1 MDNEEAKKA
10 FCKNCS
16 FAEPL
21 SETLEGV
28 LYFCSF
34 RGGACSPDCTCHA
47 FKNKTKEEIMMENEK
62 MNNTEVEAET
72 NTNEEVKDETPVNE
86 IKCGHMSLSTI
97 GVWGFYGAA
106 LGVRRSFRSTEKC
119 DSVPLPLSDIPEE
132 KLGENDL
139 KLMKK
144 LVLRGTDE
152 AKFARAIHV
161 QVNIKAPLSW
171 WKQFDTYKVGTVRL
185 SDSTMHN
192 ILKDQITT
200 ESFAASSIIDHPMK
214 LALAGAATSRTIFM
228 FVIQT
233 LEMLRINWWRMKN
246 TIIDK
251 EYLDAYGQEAFDEA
265 VKKRK
270 EGMDTCWRQIID
282 MLPDSYLMESTI
294 DLNYQ
299 VLRNICKAREGHK
312 LGKDGWETFIE
323 WVKTLPYAEDLI
335 FNQYPCEYTYL
346 VGADINH
353 AAETH
358 EFEDISNAVKGF
370 ETYNSEELE
379 AAEAEKVKEEAVIYA
394 DNEVY
399 QKENVPEETDSDGK
413 NEDFHAVEVEN
424 GPIFTEADTD
434 IKENS

>member
-1 MDNEEAKKA
+1 MDNEEAEKA

-34 RGGACSPDCTCHA
+34 RGCACSPDHTCHA
-47 FKNKTKEEIMMENEK
+47 FKIKTKEEIMMENEK
-62 MNNTEVEAET
+62 MNNIEVEAET
-72 NTNEEVKDETPVNE
+72 NTNEEVTKETPVNE
-86 IKCGHMSLSTI
+86 IKSGHMSLSTI

-106 LGVRRSFRSTEKC
+106 LGVRRSFRTVEKC

-132 KLGENDL
+132 RLGENDL

-171 WKQFDTYKVGTVRL
+171 WKQFDTYKIGTVRL

-214 LALAGAATSRTIFM
+214 LSLAGAATSRTIFM
-228 FVIQT
+228 FTIQT

-251 EYLDAYGQEAFDEA
+251 EYLDTYGQEAFDEA

-270 EGMDTCWRQIID
+270 EGMDICWRQIID

-323 WVKTLPYAEDLI
+323 WAKTLPYAEDLI
-335 FNQYPCEYTYL
+335 FGGYKYL
-346 VGADINH
+346 VEASEPIKIQDP
-353 AAETH
+353 EY
-358 EFEDISNAVKGF
+358 ISRVIKPLNITDDG
-370 ETYNSEELE
+370 ESEALLE
-379 AAEAEKVKEEAVIYA
+379 ENAEKVAEESKI
-394 DNEVY
+394 EF
-399 QKENVPEETDSDGK
+399 ENT
-413 NEDFHAVEVEN
+413 
-424 GPIFTEADTD
+424 PIFTEADTD

>member
-1 MDNEEAKKA
+1 
-10 FCKNCS
+10 
-16 FAEPL
+16 
-21 SETLEGV
+21 
-28 LYFCSF
+28 
-34 RGGACSPDCTCHA
+34 
-47 FKNKTKEEIMMENEK
+47 MENEK
-62 MNNTEVEAET
+62 MNNTEVESEANA
-72 NTNEEVKDETPVNE
+72 NTDEEVKEETPVNE
-86 IKCGHMSLSTI
+86 IKAGHMSLSTI

-119 DSVPLPLSDIPEE
+119 DSTIEVASYVPKESGPRAYCTEE

-144 LVLRGTDE
+144 LVLRGSDE
-152 AKFARAIHV
+152 AKFARAIHI

-192 ILKDQITT
+192 ILKDPITV
-200 ESFAASSIIDHPMK
+200 ESFAAGSIIDHPMR
-214 LALAGAATSRTIFM
+214 LALAGVSTSRTIFM
-228 FVIQT
+228 IIIQT

-251 EYLDAYGQEAFDEA
+251 EYLDTYGQEAFDEA

-270 EGMDTCWRQIID
+270 DGMENCWRQIID

-312 LGKDGWETFIE
+312 LGKDGWEDFIA
-323 WVKTLPYAEDLI
+323 WAKTLPYAEDLI
-335 FNQYPCEYTYL
+335 FDGYKYLVKASEPIKIHDPEYVSGVAITPLPYI

-353 AAETH
+353 ADETP
-358 EFEDISNAVKGF
+358 ESDNVDNAVKALCALQ
-370 ETYNSEELE
+370 SESDGLSKENT
-379 AAEAEKVKEEAVIYA
+379 EKVKSEE
-394 DNEVY
+394 D
-399 QKENVPEETDSDGK
+399 K
-413 NEDFHAVEVEN
+413 NEQN
-424 GPIFTEADTD
+424 
-434 IKENS
+434 

>member
-1 MDNEEAKKA
+1 MENEEAEKA

-34 RGGACSPDCTCHA
+34 RGCACSPDHTCHA

-62 MNNTEVEAET
+62 MNNTEVEAEV

-106 LGVRRSFRSTEKC
+106 LGVRRSFRNTEKC
-119 DSVPLPLSDIPEE
+119 DSVPACLSDIREE
-132 KLGENDL
+132 QLGENDL

-214 LALAGAATSRTIFM
+214 LSLAGAATSRTIFM
-228 FVIQT
+228 FTIQT

-251 EYLDAYGQEAFDEA
+251 EYFDTYGQEAFDEA

-270 EGMDTCWRQIID
+270 DGMDTCWRQIID
-282 MLPDSYLMESTI
+282 MLPDSYLMESTV

-299 VLRNICKAREGHK
+299 VLRNICGAREGHK

-323 WVKTLPYAEDLI
+323 WAKTLPYAEDLI
-335 FNQYPCEYTYL
+335 FDKYKYL
-346 VGADINH
+346 VEASEPIKIQDP
-353 AAETH
+353 EY
-358 EFEDISNAVKGF
+358 ISSVIKPF
-370 ETYNSEELE
+370 KTYNSEELE
-379 AAEAEKVKEEAVIYA
+379 ASEAEKVSEEAIIH
-394 DNEVY
+394 E
-399 QKENVPEETDSDGK
+399 
-413 NEDFHAVEVEN
+413 VEVEN
-424 GPIFTEADTD
+424 GPIFTEADAD
-434 IKENS
+434 IRENG

>member
-1 MDNEEAKKA
+1 
-10 FCKNCS
+10 
-16 FAEPL
+16 
-21 SETLEGV
+21 
-28 LYFCSF
+28 
-34 RGGACSPDCTCHA
+34 
-47 FKNKTKEEIMMENEK
+47 MENEK

-72 NTNEEVKDETPVNE
+72 EANEQETPVYE
-86 IKCGHMSLSTI
+86 PKCGEMKVTTI

-106 LGVRRSFRSTEKC
+106 IGVRRSFRNTEKC
-119 DSVPLPLSDIPEE
+119 DSEFDAMSRVPKEGTATFCTEE
-132 KLGENDL
+132 RLGEEDL

-161 QVNIKAPLSW
+161 QANIKAPLSW

-192 ILKDQITT
+192 ILKDPITL
-200 ESFAASSIIDHPMK
+200 ESFAAESIIDHPMK
-214 LALAGAATSRTIFM
+214 LALAGSVTSRTIFM
-228 FVIQT
+228 FIVQT

-251 EYLDAYGQEAFDEA
+251 EYLDTYGQEAFDEA

-282 MLPDSYLMESTI
+282 MLPDSYLMESTV

-299 VLRNICKAREGHK
+299 VLRNICRARQGHK
-312 LGKDGWETFIE
+312 LGKGGWDVFLE
-323 WVKTLPYAEDLI
+323 WAKTLPYAEDLI
-335 FNQYPCEYTYL
+335 FNQYTYL
-346 VGADINH
+346 VESSDPVKTPESEGVENAIKIFETHNSGELGAD
-353 AAETH
+353 
-358 EFEDISNAVKGF
+358 
-370 ETYNSEELE
+370 
-379 AAEAEKVKEEAVIYA
+379 EAEKVKEEAIIYA

-399 QKENVPEETDSDGK
+399 LKKNVPEETESDGK

-424 GPIFTEADTD
+424 SPIFTEADAD
-434 IKENS
+434 IRENS

>member
-1 MDNEEAKKA
+1 
-10 FCKNCS
+10 
-16 FAEPL
+16 
-21 SETLEGV
+21 
-28 LYFCSF
+28 
-34 RGGACSPDCTCHA
+34 
-47 FKNKTKEEIMMENEK
+47 MENEK

-72 NTNEEVKDETPVNE
+72 EANTNEEVAEETPVNE

-106 LGVRRSFRSTEKC
+106 LGVRRSFRNVEKC
-119 DSVPLPLSDIPEE
+119 DSTIDVASYVPKDGSPARFCTEE
-132 KLGENDL
+132 RLGENDL

-192 ILKDQITT
+192 ILKDPISVD
-200 ESFAASSIIDHPMK
+200 SFAASSIIDHPMK
-214 LALAGAATSRTIFM
+214 LALAGVATSRTIFM

-251 EYLDAYGQEAFDEA
+251 EYLETYGQEAFDEA
-265 VKKRK
+265 IKKRK
-270 EGMDTCWRQIID
+270 DGMDTCWRQIID

-312 LGKDGWETFIE
+312 LGKDGWNEFIE
-323 WVKTLPYAEDLI
+323 WAKTLPYAKGLI
-335 FNQYPCEYTYL
+335 FDEYL
-346 VGADINH
+346 IGVDINH
-353 AAETH
+353 AEESH
-358 EFEDISNAVKGF
+358 ESEDAGTGIKALCALHSESNDK
-370 ETYNSEELE
+370 
-379 AAEAEKVKEEAVIYA
+379 KEENTEEACIYA
-394 DNEVY
+394 NNDVY
-399 QKENVPEETDSDGK
+399 IKKNIPEETESDVK
-413 NEDFHAVEVEN
+413 NEDFHVVEVEN
-424 GPIFTEADTD
+424 TPIFTEADAD

>member
-1 MDNEEAKKA
+1 MDNEEAEKA
-10 FCKNCS
+10 FCKNCL

-34 RGGACSPDCTCHA
+34 RGCACSPDHTCHA

-72 NTNEEVKDETPVNE
+72 NTNEDVKEETPVNE

-228 FVIQT
+228 FTIQT

-251 EYLDAYGQEAFDEA
+251 EYLDTYGQEAFDEA

-282 MLPDSYLMESTI
+282 MLPDSYLMESTV

-323 WVKTLPYAEDLI
+323 WAKTLPYAEDLI
-335 FNQYPCEYTYL
+335 FNKFPYEYTYL
-346 VGADINH
+346 VGADIAH
-353 AAETH
+353 SAEKS
-358 EFEDISNAVKGF
+358 ESEDLIFNKYKYLVEASEPIKIQDPEYISSVIKPF
-370 ETYNSEELE
+370 KTYNSEELD
-379 AAEAEKVKEEAVIYA
+379 ADEAEKVAEEAII
-394 DNEVY
+394 
-399 QKENVPEETDSDGK
+399 
-413 NEDFHAVEVEN
+413 HAVEVEN
-424 GPIFTEADTD
+424 SPIFTEADTD
-434 IKENS
+434 ISENG

>member
-1 MDNEEAKKA
+1 
-10 FCKNCS
+10 
-16 FAEPL
+16 
-21 SETLEGV
+21 
-28 LYFCSF
+28 
-34 RGGACSPDCTCHA
+34 
-47 FKNKTKEEIMMENEK
+47 MENEK
-62 MNNTEVEAET
+62 MNNTEVEAEV
-72 NTNEEVKDETPVNE
+72 NTNEEVKDETLVNE
-86 IKCGHMSLSTI
+86 IKCGRMSLSTI
-97 GVWGFYGAA
+97 GAWGFYGAA

-119 DSVPLPLSDIPEE
+119 DSEFDAMSRVPKEGTATFYTEE

-144 LVLRGTDE
+144 LILRGADE

-192 ILKDQITT
+192 ILKDPITV
-200 ESFAASSIIDHPMK
+200 ESFAASSIIDHPMR
-214 LALAGAATSRTIFM
+214 LALAGVATSRTIFM
-228 FVIQT
+228 FTIQT

-251 EYLDAYGQEAFDEA
+251 EYLDTYGQEAFNEA

-299 VLRNICKAREGHK
+299 VLRNICGAREGHK
-312 LGKDGWETFIE
+312 LGKDGWNEFIE
-323 WVKTLPYAEDLI
+323 WAKTLPYAEDLI
-335 FNQYPCEYTYL
+335 FNGYKYL
-346 VGADINH
+346 VEASEPIKIHDPEYISSVIKPLNISDDGEAMVLLEENAEKVARNAFINAD
-353 AAETH
+353 
-358 EFEDISNAVKGF
+358 EDANNTVKTF

-379 AAEAEKVKEEAVIYA
+379 AAEAEKVKEEAIIYA

-399 QKENVPEETDSDGK
+399 LKENVPEETDSDGK
-413 NEDFHAVEVEN
+413 NEYFHAVKVEN
-424 GPIFTEADTD
+424 RPIFTEADAD
-434 IKENS
+434 IKKK